1 MTQVKIDMSGFKT
14 IKKALSDKFK
24 TRVGIL
30 GGKASESHKGTEL
43 TNADLGAIH
52 EFGSLSNNIPP
63 RSFLRL
69 PLEAKLGE
77 WINKN
82 RSRYMEL
89 MEQGNVRKFYVGMG
103 LAAEGII
110 DEAFVTSGF
119 GSWPP
124 DKPETVKRKG
134 SSMPL
139 LDTGQLRASITS
151 KVMSDDK

>member
-1 MTQVKIDMSGFKT
+1 MTQVKIDMSGFKP
-14 IKKALSDKFK
+14 IKKALDDKFK

-30 GGKASESHKGTEL
+30 GGKASEAHKGTEL
-43 TNADLGAIH
+43 TNADIGAIH

-82 RSRYMEL
+82 RIRYMEL
-89 MEQGNVRKFYVGMG
+89 MEQGSVRKFYVDMG
-103 LAAEGII
+103 FAAEGII

-119 GSWPP
+119 GQWAP
-124 DKPETVKRKG
+124 DKPATAKRKG

-139 LDTGQLRASITS
+139 IDTGQLRASITS

>member
-1 MTQVKIDMSGFKT
+1 MTRVKIDMSGFKP
-14 IKKALSDKFK
+14 IRKAWEDRFK

-43 TNADLGAIH
+43 TNADIGAIH
-52 EFGSLSNNIPP
+52 EFGSLSDNIPP

-69 PLEAKLGE
+69 PLEAKIGE

-103 LAAEGII
+103 FAAKRII
-110 DEAFVTSGF
+110 NKAFVTSGF
-119 GSWPP
+119 GQWAQN
-124 DKPETVKRKG
+124 KPETVKRKG
-134 SSMPL
+134 SSKPL
-139 LDTGQLRASITS
+139 IDTGQLRASITS
-151 KVMSDDK
+151 RVMSDDK